1 MSREQRLDSRG
12 VEYEMSRDLTIHI
25 MQYIL
30 NQLYARVRKE
40 IIIAS
45 CVYEFGKKHEP
56 TFEHLTNLIYE
67 EISND

>member
-1 MSREQRLDSRG
+1 MERLDSRG
-12 VEYEMSRDLTIHI
+12 VEYEMSKDLTIDI

-30 NQLYARVRKE
+30 NEFDAKVRKE

-56 TFEHLTNLIYE
+56 TFEHFVNLIH
-67 EISND
+67 DQF

>member
-1 MSREQRLDSRG
+1 MSKKQRLDSRG
-12 VEYEMSRDLTIHI
+12 VEYEMSRDLTIDI

-30 NQLYARVRKE
+30 NEFDGRVGKE

-67 EISND
+67 EIS

>member
-1 MSREQRLDSRG
+1 MERLDSRG
-12 VEYEMSRDLTIHI
+12 VEYEMSRDLTIDI

-30 NQLYARVRKE
+30 NEFDGKVRKE

-56 TFEHLTNLIYE
+56 TFEHFVNLIH
-67 EISND
+67 NQF

>member
-1 MSREQRLDSRG
+1 MERLDSTG
-12 VEYEMSRDLTIHI
+12 VEYEMSRDLTIDI

-30 NQLYARVRKE
+30 NEFDAKVRKD

-56 TFEHLTNLIYE
+56 TFEHFVNLIH
-67 EISND
+67 DQF